1 MIDVFTCEGVSIAVF
16 MRFVIYVLGDSMSES
31 PPTVQPPTR
40 EEIRKYA
47 KQHHIDLTDEEVED
61 FAAIIPETLAG
72 YERLDELVDYTP
84 AVEYTDRDLGSKPST
99 EEDPLNAFVTKC
111 NVNGADSG
119 LLDGYEVGLKDN
131 VNLAGVEMTIGSKL
145 FEGYVPSTDAT
156 VVTRLLDAGA
166 TITGK
171 LNMEDMAFS
180 GSGELSA
187 TGPVLNPRDLDHI
200 AGGSSS
206 GSAAA
211 VGNGDVDI
219 AIGGDQGGSIRIPA
233 SWSGIV
239 GHKPTH
245 SLVPYTGIAG
255 LGRSFDHTG
264 PMCSTVED
272 CARALTV
279 IAGKDDLDPRQGEV
293 PTENYL
299 DALSD
304 SDDPS
309 EVTVGV
315 VEEGFG
321 HEVSEPGVDETV
333 RDAVSSFEDAGAE
346 VTEVSIPMHL
356 DGLLLWNAVAL
367 EATAATVDAEGVG
380 HYGKGFYDTQMAD
393 AFGRARRAQADD
405 YVTTLKLTLVLG
417 QYLSDEYR
425 GHYYAK
431 AQNLA
436 RKLTEKY
443 TEALTD
449 VDVLA
454 MPTTPQTAHEVD
466 EDISRVEAIDR
477 ALNMLNNTAPFDVT
491 GHPATSVPAGTA
503 NGLPVGL
510 MMVGEHFNDGT
521 VLNSAH
527 TFEQTVETGL
537 GE

>member
-1 MIDVFTCEGVSIAVF
+1 
-16 MRFVIYVLGDSMSES
+16 MSES
-31 PPTVQPPTR
+31 PPNVQPPTR
-40 EEIRKYA
+40 EEIRAYA
-47 KQHHIDLTDEEVED
+47 EQHHIDLTDEEVED

-72 YERLDELVDYTP
+72 YERLDELADYTP
-84 AVEYTDRDLGSKPST
+84 AVEYTDRDFGYKPDT

-111 NVNGADSG
+111 EVKGTDSG
-119 LLDGYEVGLKDN
+119 LLDGYAVGLKDN
-131 VNLAGVEMTIGSKL
+131 VNLAGVEMTLGSKL
-145 FEGYVPSTDAT
+145 FDGYVPSTDAT
-156 VVTRLLDAGA
+156 IVTRLLDAGA

-187 TGPVLNPRDLDHI
+187 TGPVLNPRDSEYI

-219 AIGGDQGGSIRIPA
+219 AIGGDQAGSIRIPA

-272 CARALTV
+272 CARVLTV
-279 IAGKDDLDPRQGEV
+279 IAGKDGLDPRQGEV
-293 PTENYL
+293 PTEDYL
-299 DALSD
+299 DALSGTP
-304 SDDPS
+304 SD
-309 EVTVGV
+309 VTVGV

-333 RDAVSSFEDAGAE
+333 HDALGAFENTGAE
-346 VTEVSIPMHL
+346 VTEVSIPMHT
-356 DGLLLWNAVAL
+356 DGLAIWNAIGL
-367 EATAATVDAEGVG
+367 EATAATVASEGVG

-393 AFGRARRAQADD
+393 AFGRARRAHADD

-431 AQNLA
+431 AQNLG

-443 TEALTD
+443 DEALAD

-466 EDISRVEAIDR
+466 EAISRVEAIDR
-477 ALNMLNNTAPFDVT
+477 ALSMLNNTAPFDVT

-503 NGLPVGL
+503 DGLPVGL
-510 MMVGEHFNDGT
+510 MMVGERFDDAT

-527 TFEQTVETGL
+527 TFEQTVETDL